1 MFEDYL
7 DDVVVFPHEVTTF
20 KYNGLYVT
28 MNKKGTKTDYRAKF
42 IRWTGDPGI
51 AQMYCS
57 DGMMRNIPS
66 CAITSRDLLPKDE
79 TPKEKKILFGEFAT
93 S

>member
-1 MFEDYL
+1 MFENYL
-7 DDVVVFPHEVTTF
+7 DDVVVFPHAVTSFT
-20 KYNGLYVT
+20 YNGFYVT
-28 MNKKGTKTDYRAKF
+28 MDSKGPKANYRAKF
-42 IRWTGDPGI
+42 IKWTGDPGI

-66 CAITSRDLLPKDE
+66 CAINNQQLLPKDE
-79 TPKEKKILFGEFAT
+79 TPKEKKILFGEPAT